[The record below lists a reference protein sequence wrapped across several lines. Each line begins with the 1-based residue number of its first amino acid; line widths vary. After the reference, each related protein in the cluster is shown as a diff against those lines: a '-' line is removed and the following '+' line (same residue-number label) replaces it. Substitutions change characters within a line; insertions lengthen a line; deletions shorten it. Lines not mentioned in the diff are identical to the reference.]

1 MKSNIYVIRDKVA
14 DDIVLLSMCK
24 TDGLF
29 VRQNLPFLSKLN
41 PNFMED
47 TEILCIGEFVDSSM
61 SISPSPA
68 RLHHHSTSHWLPS
81 LLQTPSSRARNRD
94 RPRTLLQSHARS
106 GCPSATFRSWS
117 S

>member
-68 RLHHHSTSHWLPS
+68 RLV
-81 LLQTPSSRARNRD
+81 
-94 RPRTLLQSHARS
+94 
-106 GCPSATFRSWS
+106 SWDS
-117 S
+117 YKSPEQKGDKFTVNAEVKK